1 VERAHVGSVQIVSD
15 APVDQA
21 LRALLCVMVR
31 LRLCKHCAFPLG
43 CAHSLCG
50 PSSLFTLC
58 PLGLH
63 RYRWGETN
71 AGMNWKERGR
81 GDMKLQRN
89 GNSRLLMR
97 RPETKKI
104 CCNQVITPD
113 INIEYYKGQD
123 NFLQWTALDFSGDEG
138 SDPTRPYVTPSCTR
152 LLWVA
157 FVLSCSAA
165 GKAEQPSTTLHSH
178 WPSMIT
184 HHFRTILL

>member
-1 VERAHVGSVQIVSD
+1 MGRAHVGSVQIVSD

-21 LRALLCVMVR
+21 LCALRCAIVCM
-31 LRLCKHCAFPLG
+31 RLCNNCAFSLG
-43 CAHSLCG
+43 HTHSLCV
-50 PSSLFTLC
+50 PSPFTFANTRF
-58 PLGLH
+58 GH
-63 RYRWGETN
+63 VIRYRWGETN

-113 INIEYYKGQD
+113 IKIEYYKGQD

-138 SDPTRPYVTPSCTR
+138 SDPTRPYVAPSCTR
-152 LLWVA
+152 LLW
-157 FVLSCSAA
+157 FVFVSSCS
-165 GKAEQPSTTLHSH
+165 GKAGQPSTAH
-178 WPSMIT
+178 WCCG
-184 HHFRTILL
+184 RA